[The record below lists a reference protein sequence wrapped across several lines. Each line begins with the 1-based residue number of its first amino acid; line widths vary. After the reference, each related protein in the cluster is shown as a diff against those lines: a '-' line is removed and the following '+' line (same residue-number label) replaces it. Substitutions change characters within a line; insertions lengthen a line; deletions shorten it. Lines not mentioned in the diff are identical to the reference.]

1 MRKQINFVL
10 IFLLLISGCSKLPW
24 QKDGSSVSGNDAPQ
38 SYLGQVRQRL
48 IDNYANILFCYERYG
63 SGAAQ
68 GQITI
73 KVIINKH
80 GSVNSVSLV
89 KDSLKDL
96 KIKGCVIKTVS
107 AIMFPPHKN
116 KNDVELIQPF
126 NFSAKK

>member
-1 MRKQINFVL
+1 MKKFYHVLLVL
-10 IFLLLISGCSKLPW
+10 ILFSSCSQMPW
-24 QKDGSSVSGNDAPQ
+24 QKNSAQNQESTPQ
-38 SYLGQVRQRL
+38 TYLGQIRQRL

-63 SGAAQ
+63 TEQAQ

-73 KVIINKH
+73 KVVINKH
-80 GSVNSVSLV
+80 GSVNSVSLI

-116 KNDVELIQPF
+116 KNDVELIQPL
-126 NFSAKK
+126 NFSAKGK

>member
-1 MRKQINFVL
+1 MKKIFHLLLVL
-10 IFLLLISGCSKLPW
+10 ILISSCSQMPW
-24 QKDGSSVSGNDAPQ
+24 QKNSAQNQESTPQ
-38 SYLGQVRQRL
+38 TYLGQIRQRL

-63 SGAAQ
+63 TGQAQ

-73 KVIINKH
+73 KVVINKH
-80 GSVNSVSLV
+80 GSVNSVALV

-126 NFSAKK
+126 NFSAKGK